1 VVVGVAAVVLNIIV
15 FDAVVVEAAED
26 LFRRG
31 AEVNPRWFTSVS
43 LPFSSIRANSDIS
56 V

>member
-1 VVVGVAAVVLNIIV
+1 VIVGVAAIVLNIIF
-15 FDAVVVEAAED
+15 FDTVVVEAAED

-31 AEVNPRWFTSVS
+31 AEINPRWFTSRS
-43 LPFSSIRANSDIS
+43 LPFSSICANSDIS